1 MNNIEY
7 SKMSSGI
14 MPFKM
19 AILPPEYQEEWPEKI
34 REAVPGAVVEV
45 FKTAEEAEAFIQDA
59 DCAYGYVTPE
69 LFSRARKLR
78 WIQANA
84 ASPSPSFWYEDLL
97 KSDVTVTN
105 FRGIY
110 NEHVA
115 AHALAFV
122 LALSRNLPEYA
133 RWQQK
138 KEWGPVRASTYLPE
152 ATVLI
157 VGLGGIGA
165 ETARLCAA
173 FGMTVTGIDPR
184 VKSPPPFVTA
194 VHPPEALDGLLP
206 QADFLILITPE
217 TPETIRMIDAKR
229 LNLMKPS
236 SFLVNV
242 GRGKCVVQEDLVE
255 ALMTKKIAGAA
266 LDVFEEEPLPS
277 DNPLW
282 SMANVLITPH
292 MAAKPES
299 YHVPERRTRIFVENC
314 ERFELG
320 KPLINVVDKT
330 QRF

>member
-1 MNNIEY
+1 
-7 SKMSSGI
+7 

-34 REAVPGAVVEV
+34 REAVPGATVEV
-45 FKTAEEAEAFIQDA
+45 FRTPEEAEAYIQDA
-59 DCAYGYVTPE
+59 DCAYGFVTAE

-78 WIQANA
+78 WIQCNA
-84 ASPSPSFWYEDLL
+84 ASPDPSFWHEGLL

-138 KEWGPVRASTYLPE
+138 SEWGPVKTATYLPE
-152 ATVLI
+152 AKVLI

-165 ETARLCAA
+165 EIARLCAA
-173 FGMTVTGIDPR
+173 FGMTATGIDPR
-184 VKSPPPFVTA
+184 VKNPPPFVA
-194 VHPPEALDGLLP
+194 ALHPPEALDGLLP
-206 QADFLILITPE
+206 LADFLILVTPE
-217 TPETIRMIDAKR
+217 TPETVRMIDAKR
-229 LNLMKPS
+229 LNLMTPS

-242 GRGKCVVQEDLVE
+242 GRGKCVVMEDLVE

-266 LDVFEEEPLPS
+266 LDVFEQEPLPP

-282 SMANVLITPH
+282 SMSNVLITPH
-292 MAAKPES
+292 MAAKPDS
-299 YHVPERRTRIFVENC
+299 YHVPERRTRIIVENC
-314 ERFELG
+314 KRFEAG
-320 KPLINVVDKT
+320 EPLINVVDKSE
-330 QRF
+330 RF